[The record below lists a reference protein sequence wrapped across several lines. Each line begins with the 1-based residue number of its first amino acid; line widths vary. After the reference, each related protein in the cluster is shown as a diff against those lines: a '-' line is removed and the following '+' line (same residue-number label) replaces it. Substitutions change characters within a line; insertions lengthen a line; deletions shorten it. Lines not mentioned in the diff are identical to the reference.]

1 MKSFGVREEVT
12 GHVPASPYKVEGFKL
27 RHLPPRSGATVTED
41 SHDFSWGEM
50 TRLPQ
55 PRRSKGTIFRFST
68 AISTLVL
75 WPPIFFIVV
84 FIIGHACLGF

>member
-1 MKSFGVREEVT
+1 MTTRPFYDAT
-12 GHVPASPYKVEGFKL
+12 IFHTP
-27 RHLPPRSGATVTED
+27 TVTEEREPLTED
-41 SHDFSWGEM
+41 SQDFSWGEM